1 MAKEEGLSKQEI
13 EEINMIVRKWTAER
27 QQKLVAN
34 LAALGLDRTGQLIRS
49 VKSGVRLRFGE
60 VDSIYFKYEWY
71 GLFHDKGAENV
82 GRGKV
87 TLPARHW
94 MAQHVYGNNLEE
106 LMKKLSEYYTEVT
119 INALKI
125 EIKDVNA

>member
-1 MAKEEGLSKQEI
+1 MAKDEGLTKQEI
-13 EEINMIVRKWTAER
+13 EEINAIVRKWTAER
-27 QQKLVAN
+27 QQKLIAN
-34 LAALGLDRTGQLIRS
+34 LSSLGLNRTGQLIRS
-49 VKSGVRLRFGE
+49 VKSGVRLKYGE

-71 GLFHDKGAENV
+71 GLFHDKGADNV

-87 TLPARHW
+87 SLPARHW
-94 MAQHVYGNNLEE
+94 MAQHVYGNQLQL
-106 LMKKLSEYYTEVT
+106 LMDKLSEYYTSVT